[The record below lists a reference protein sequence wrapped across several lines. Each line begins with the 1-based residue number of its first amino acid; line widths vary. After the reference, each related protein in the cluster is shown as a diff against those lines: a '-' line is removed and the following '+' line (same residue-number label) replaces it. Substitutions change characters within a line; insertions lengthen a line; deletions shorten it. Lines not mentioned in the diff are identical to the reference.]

1 MDLKEI
7 RDLSISAVVLS
18 FVFSYSG
25 VSNLRSLPLNFVVAL
40 FSVSFAFIFHEL
52 AHRYFARKF
61 GCYAR
66 FEMWSYGLFLAAAFS
81 IITGGKFFFAA
92 PGAVVIY
99 PRIDIWGNVKSITR
113 KENAI
118 ISAAGP
124 ATNMILAILSFLLML
139 YPFGGIISEI
149 LALSVSVNTWLA
161 VFNLIPI
168 PPLDGSKVFFY
179 SVKWWSVIFLT
190 SLCLLFL
197 LG

>member
-1 MDLKEI
+1 MDFKEI
-7 RDLSISAVVLS
+7 KDLAISAVVLS

-25 VSNLRSLPLNFVVAL
+25 ISNLSSLPKNFIIAL

-81 IITGGKFFFAA
+81 ILTGGRFFFAA

-99 PRIDIWGNVKSITR
+99 PRIDLWGNVKRISR

-124 ATNMILAILSFLLML
+124 TMNMVLAIASFLLLL
-139 YPFGGIISEI
+139 YPWGEVVKEI
-149 LALSVSVNTWLA
+149 LAFSINVNTWLA
-161 VFNLIPI
+161 IFNLIPI
-168 PPLDGSKVFFY
+168 PPLDGSKIFFY
-179 SVKWWSVIFLT
+179 SIKWWSIIFLT
-190 SLCLLFL
+190 SLCLFFL
-197 LG
+197 L